1 MVRPPQ
7 SSRSMNFWLGL
18 RFRSLFFRCYGV
30 KQHFIRLS
38 EKVHRPRSTLKQSDF
53 RWLLR
58 FFRVSHSSRIRSSFS
73 SSILRQKSQRRQ
85 PFSVLSEPIRDAI
98 VWHSS
103 TRFSARTFIRMMTRI
118 MPIVLANGLPKP
130 EKSKCFGSYINN
142 EGLDEWES
150 SIEKTETFW
159 STSTFGGT
167 SID

>member
-1 MVRPPQ
+1 
-7 SSRSMNFWLGL
+7 
-18 RFRSLFFRCYGV
+18 
-30 KQHFIRLS
+30 
-38 EKVHRPRSTLKQSDF
+38 
-53 RWLLR
+53 
-58 FFRVSHSSRIRSSFS
+58 
-73 SSILRQKSQRRQ
+73 
-85 PFSVLSEPIRDAI
+85 
-98 VWHSS
+98 
-103 TRFSARTFIRMMTRI
+103 MMTRI